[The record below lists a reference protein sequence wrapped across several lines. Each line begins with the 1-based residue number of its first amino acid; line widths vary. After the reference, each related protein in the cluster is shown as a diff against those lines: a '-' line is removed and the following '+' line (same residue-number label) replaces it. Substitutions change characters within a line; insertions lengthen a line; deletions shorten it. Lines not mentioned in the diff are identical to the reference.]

1 MIRLYPISDVHRGHP
16 LHDEESWHAYL
27 RQIANDPIGY
37 AIVNG
42 DGVEAALK
50 SSRVGETYR
59 SLSPQ
64 EERKLL
70 LDELGSIRDKIL
82 AITDGNHEKRHSD
95 SDESPLGLIAERL
108 GLEDRY
114 DPIAVGLVVRFGT
127 YEGKSTKPT
136 TYAFYI
142 THGTGA
148 AKQAGSKLNRALQM
162 RNAMEGVDG
171 YFMGHVHG
179 AISYIHRQPYM
190 DPRNGRFGVRAVAF
204 VVGGAFLRYGGYAEA
219 QSLQPT
225 AITQP
230 ILECHA
236 KRREDP
242 YKFMKIETPA
252 YIRRVA

>member
-64 EERKLL
+64 EERKRL